1 MFMRCHADIEH
12 VLFLVVTFVAHTI
25 HRRCRRSLMSIGGF
39 PSVPFAITRFPL
51 LSVASAMEDASGHA
65 Q

>member
-1 MFMRCHADIEH
+1 MLVRCHADIEH

-25 HRRCRRSLMSIGGF
+25 RRCQSLMSIGGF
-39 PSVPFAITRFPL
+39 SSVPFAITRFPL
-51 LSVASAMEDASGHA
+51 LSVTSAMEDASGHA